1 MLSVLNRTPAAQ
13 QPALLEVA
21 ALRSSRARGR
31 RTGVVAV
38 RHLVP
43 HGEDP
48 REEREAH
55 VGDGRQEGQG
65 ERCLRCGLQGR
76 NSIELDIIWN

>member
-1 MLSVLNRTPAAQ
+1 M
-13 QPALLEVA
+13 A
-21 ALRSSRARGR
+21 ALRAGRAGRGR
-31 RTGVVAV
+31 AGVVAV

-55 VGDGRQEGQG
+55 VGDGRQEGEG
-65 ERCLRCGLQGR
+65 ERGLRRGLQGP
-76 NSIELDIIWN
+76 IQ